1 MRSFLQS
8 FCRRA
13 ATGLVAFLGF
23 GLCLSCL
30 NVMEQRMGLV
40 GKDARLSR
48 ARDPI
53 SIPDI
58 GRNLSGV
65 TWSPRTGTLFA
76 VTNSPQAVFELSPG
90 GKVLRRISLEGFSD
104 TEDIAHIEGDTF
116 AVIEERRGMIRI
128 MSIGPET
135 ALVRAEDCRSIDL
148 GSRHEDNKGFESLF
162 FDPSTRSLLTMREL
176 PPYELVSVPLDPGD
190 GPEAIRSTPIQPDVR
205 DVAALGR
212 DAAGRLWVLS
222 EASARMV
229 KLDESGRRQTA
240 LRLDA
245 GALPLEP
252 EGFAFDD
259 SGGLFIV
266 GEPNTLVF
274 SRMPLP

>member
-1 MRSFLQS
+1 MRSYLPS

-13 ATGLVAFLGF
+13 ITGLVAFLGF

-30 NVMEQRMGLV
+30 SVMEQRMGLV

-48 ARDPI
+48 ARAPI
-53 SIPDI
+53 SIPAI

-65 TWSPRTGTLFA
+65 TWNPRTGTLFA

-90 GKVLRRISLEGFSD
+90 GKVLRRIVLEGFSD

-116 AVIEERRGMIRI
+116 AVIEERRGMIRL

-135 ALVRAEDCRSIDL
+135 ALIRAEDCRSIDL
-148 GSRHEDNKGFESLF
+148 GSRHDDNKGFESLF

-176 PPYELVSVPLDPGD
+176 PPYELFSIPLDAERRANISPALD
-190 GPEAIRSTPIQPDVR
+190 LSVK

-222 EASARMV
+222 ESSSCLVR
-229 KLDESGRRQTA
+229 LDDKGRETRRI
-240 LRLDA
+240 RLDA
-245 GALPLEP
+245 GALDLQP
-252 EGFAFDD
+252 EGLAF
-259 SGGLFIV
+259 GGDGTVFVV
-266 GEPNTLVF
+266 GEPDTLVISGLD
-274 SRMPLP
+274 SR